1 MNNLFFAFWF
11 FLPAG
16 IANMTPVFAAHIP
29 FLKKYSY
36 PLDFYKKINGKRIFG
51 DHKTIRGIILG
62 IFMGIVSVLLQQYL
76 YSQFSLLRDISW
88 LNYSNTQPLIL
99 GGLLGLGA
107 LSGDLFKSFL
117 KRQLNIT
124 EGSSWIPFDQL
135 DYIFG
140 GLIFSSLYV
149 SLSIKTYLVIIAL
162 YFALHILTTIIG
174 FHLRLKEQPI

>member
-11 FLPAG
+11 FLPSG
-16 IANMTPVFAAHIP
+16 IANMTPVFASHMP
-29 FLKKYSY
+29 FFKKYSY

-62 IFMGIVSVLLQQYL
+62 VFMGIVSVFLQQYL
-76 YSQFSLLRDISW
+76 YLQFSFLRDISG

-124 EGSSWIPFDQL
+124 EGNSWIPFDQL

-140 GLIFSSLYV
+140 GIIFSYLYV
-149 SLSIKTYLVIIAL
+149 QFAIKIYAFIFAI

-174 FHLRLKEQPI
+174 FYLHLKEKPI